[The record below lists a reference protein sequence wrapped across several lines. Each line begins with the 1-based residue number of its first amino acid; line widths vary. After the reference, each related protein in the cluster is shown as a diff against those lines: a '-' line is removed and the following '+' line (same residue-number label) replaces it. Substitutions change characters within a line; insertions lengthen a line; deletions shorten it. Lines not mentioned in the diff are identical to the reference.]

1 MLSILTLTYQRHE
14 LLEEAIHSYL
24 LQLEEDTEMV
34 IVNDCSSVRYK
45 FDHPNVKIYN
55 CKTRFSSV
63 GKKLEWGFSKCNGDW
78 IYRLDD
84 DDLLSPYALEL
95 NKKYRQDYPDKD
107 ILRDE
112 KHYFFANNIYKGNSS
127 SINTGNCYK
136 KEYINRVGSF
146 IDKSMGEDNW
156 LTFHN
161 DADIYIADT
170 GKYTMIYR
178 WGMGTYHIS
187 GMGDIPN
194 DQIYKITDRSNS
206 ENGVIELNPH
216 FKEDYWS
223 QIKSND

>member
-14 LLEEAIHSYL
+14 LLEEAMHSFL
-24 LQLEEDTEMV
+24 LQLQDDTEMV
-34 IVNDCSSVRYK
+34 IINDSANVKYS

-95 NKKYRQDYPDKD
+95 NKKYREDYPNKD
-107 ILRDE
+107 ILRDD
-112 KHYFFANNIYKGNSS
+112 KHYYFENNIYKGISGA
-127 SINTGNCYK
+127 INTGNCYNK
-136 KEYINRVGSF
+136 KYINRVGSF
-146 IDKSMGEDNW
+146 IDESVIEDNW
-156 LTFHN
+156 LTFQN
-161 DADIYIADT
+161 NADMYIADT

-187 GMGDIPN
+187 GMGQLSN
-194 DQIYKITDRSNS
+194 SQIYKITDRSNS
-206 ENGVIELNPH
+206 EKGVIRLNPH

>member
-14 LLEEAIHSYL
+14 LLEEAMQSFL
-24 LQLEEDTEMV
+24 LQLQDDTEMV
-34 IVNDCSSVRYK
+34 IINDSADVSYS

-55 CKTRFSSV
+55 CKNRFTSI
-63 GKKLEWGFSKCNGDW
+63 GKKLEWGFTKCSGDW

-95 NKKYRQDYPDKD
+95 NKKYREDYPGKD
-107 ILRDE
+107 ILRDD
-112 KHYFFANNIYKGNSS
+112 KHYYFESNVYKGTSRAT
-127 SINTGNCYK
+127 NTGNCYNK
-136 KEYINRVGSF
+136 KYIERVGSF

-156 LTFHN
+156 LTFQN

-187 GMGDIPN
+187 GMGQIPN

-206 ENGVIELNPH
+206 ENGAIRLNPH

-223 QIKSND
+223 QIQNND